1 MKRLAL
7 LRTAALPLSLG
18 LAVAAQAQDLQDR
31 PVSPPVPEQA
41 GIDAR
46 GGDEIDFSADLLEY
60 NTDGDVVD
68 ASGDVRLARQGER
81 LRADKVTWNRTT
93 GEVVAEGNIAITNPQ
108 GDIAY
113 GDRIE
118 LSDSLRDGVV
128 RNMLVVLEQGGRLA
142 AERGVREEGGII
154 RVTRAAYTPCPVTDT
169 SDCPKEP
176 TWKINARE
184 VTYDPARSR
193 VRYKDARITLL
204 GMTLPL
210 PSFSHTIGGK
220 SADGVLAPEI
230 RYGRVNGLEFA
241 LPYHFDLGVNRD
253 LTITPRVFT
262 GSLPMIQA
270 DYRELNS
277 LGAFRVNTYGTY
289 SRRSDDLIVTDV
301 AATSEKAFRGYIDA
315 SGRAQ
320 FTPEW
325 SAYASIRVAS
335 DRTFL
340 RRYDIS
346 REDRLRSNIGV
357 MRITEDSYFAIN
369 GWAVQS
375 LRLDGTGTAQ
385 PLALP
390 EIDYRKRFDDG
401 ILGGKFTLQL
411 NSLAI
416 SRKSGQDTQR
426 AFASALWELRRVT
439 TLGQEV
445 TFSALGRG
453 DVYNTQDTLLTSVI
467 SYRGDEGFSARAIGA
482 AAVDVKWP
490 FIGEAMGGT
499 QRFTPRVQVV
509 IAPHIENLSI
519 PNEDARAVDLED
531 SNLFALNRFPGYDRF
546 EDSSRFTYGVDYALD
561 LPGIAISANIGQSY
575 RLIERPALFPNGTG
589 LDDRWSDFVGR
600 TEVRFRQFVSLTH
613 RYRIDKD
620 GFALRRNEIDATI
633 GSRQTYAQFGYLRL
647 NRNIGAE
654 LEDLR
659 DREEARVAGRIAL
672 SGRWSAYGSATV
684 DLTDR
689 SEDPLSLS
697 DGFDPV
703 RHRIG
708 VEYEDECLRIGI
720 AWRRDYAD
728 IGDARRGNS
737 FLLTLA
743 LTNLGR

>member
-31 PVSPPVPEQA
+31 VVPPPAPEQTGA
-41 GIDAR
+41 DPR
-46 GGDEIDFSADLLEY
+46 TDDEIDFSADLLEY

-68 ASGDVRLARQGER
+68 ASGDVRLSRQGER

-93 GEVVAEGNIAITNPQ
+93 GQVVAEGNIAVTNPQ

-118 LSDSLRDGVV
+118 LTDSLRDGVV
-128 RNMLVVLEQGGRLA
+128 QNMLVVLEQGGRLA

-154 RVTRAAYTPCPVTDT
+154 RVTRAAYTPCTVTT
-169 SDCPKEP
+169 AANCPKEP
-176 TWKINARE
+176 SWKINARE

-193 VRYKDARITLL
+193 VRYKGARITLL
-204 GMTLPL
+204 GLTLPL

-220 SADGVLAPEI
+220 SAAGVLAPEI

-241 LPYHFDLGVNRD
+241 LPYHFEMGPNRD

-262 GSLPMIQA
+262 GSLPMLQA

-277 LGAFRVNTYGTY
+277 LGAFRINAYGTY

-301 AATSEKAFRGYIDA
+301 PATSENAFRGYVDA

-325 SAYASIRVAS
+325 SAYASIRVAT

-346 REDRLRSNIGV
+346 RDDRLRSNVGV
-357 MRITEDSYFAIN
+357 MRITPDSYFAIN

-390 EIDYRKRFDDG
+390 EIDYRKRMEDSL
-401 ILGGKFTLQL
+401 LGGRFTFQL

-416 SRKSGQDTQR
+416 GRKSGQDTQR

-445 TFSALGRG
+445 TFSALARA
-453 DVYNTQDTLLTSVI
+453 DVYNTQDTLLTSVV

-490 FIGEAMGGT
+490 FIGEALGGT
-499 QRFTPRVQVV
+499 QRFTPRVQMVV
-509 IAPHIENLSI
+509 APHVENLSI

-546 EDSSRFTYGVDYALD
+546 EDSTRFTYGLDYALD
-561 LPGIAISANIGQSY
+561 LPGIAINANVGQSY
-575 RLIERPALFPNGTG
+575 RLTERSALFPDGTG
-589 LDDRWSDFVGR
+589 LNDRWSDFVGR
-600 TEVRFRQFVSLTH
+600 TEIRFRQFVSFTH

-633 GSRQTYAQFGYLRL
+633 GSRQTYAQIGYLRL
-647 NRNIGAE
+647 NRDIGIE

-659 DREEARVAGRIAL
+659 DREEARVAGRVAFARL
-672 SGRWSAYGSATV
+672 WSVFGSATV

-708 VEYEDECLRIGI
+708 VEYEDDCLRLGI
-720 AWRRDYAD
+720 AWRRDYTD